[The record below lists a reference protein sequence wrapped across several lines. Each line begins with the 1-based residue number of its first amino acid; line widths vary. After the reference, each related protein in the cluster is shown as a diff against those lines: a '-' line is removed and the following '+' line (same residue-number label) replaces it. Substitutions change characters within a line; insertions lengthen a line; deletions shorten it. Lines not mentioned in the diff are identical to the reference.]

1 MLPLRFLNSGNKA
14 KRQELASGRSAA
26 TATLTGRPLVRA
38 AARRS
43 GRQQGSTRKGGAHG
57 GVTCGTGACHRAS
70 RPWTR
75 RLLATRS
82 TVTCVG

>member
-1 MLPLRFLNSGNKA
+1 MARPTCNRSQ
-14 KRQELASGRSAA
+14 RHEPASGRSAA
-26 TATLTGRPLVRA
+26 SATLIGRPLVRA

-43 GRQQGSTRKGGAHG
+43 GRQQGSTRRGGAHG